1 MSKPSVAIIGR
12 PNVGKS
18 TLFNR
23 ICRQQRALVG
33 NEPGM
38 TRDRI
43 YASAVWKGQQFEII
57 DTGGMIPGSQE
68 LISRAIFQQAETLIR
83 TVRILVLVV
92 DGRVGLTPLDRSLA
106 KILIKGGKSVIVAVN
121 KCDTTKYWINAQEFY
136 ELGFAEVIPFSAAH
150 GLNIEELLDSI
161 CKHFPNGTV
170 SSQLPAEEVR
180 IAIVGKPNVGKSTL
194 LNNISGTG
202 RVIVSPIPGTTR
214 DAIDSLTTRRGQ
226 AYRFIDTA
234 GIRRKQQTLLQAEKL
249 SVMIARKSLARADV
263 ALLMMDATDGPS
275 SLDTAIA
282 GYSHEAGTSTILVVN
297 KWDLV
302 SKNTHTL
309 PAFEKKVRAK
319 LRFLDYA
326 PIVFMSATTG
336 QRVSKLFPIINQVFR
351 ARRTRV
357 GTGELNAFLH
367 HVALHKAAVPFNRQV
382 KVHYMTQVHN
392 SPPTFVVFTNR
403 RSPLHFSIERY
414 LINRIRERFEFIG
427 TPIVLKQKLER
438 KAG

>member
-43 YASAVWKGQQFEII
+43 YASAEWQGLQFEII
-57 DTGGMIPGSQE
+57 DTGGMIPGNQE
-68 LISRAIFQQAETLIR
+68 LISRSIFQQAERVIR
-83 TVRILVLVV
+83 TAQVLVLVV
-92 DGRVGLTPLDRSLA
+92 DGRAGLTPLDQSLA
-106 KILIKGGKSVIVAVN
+106 KLLIKEGKSVIVAVN
-121 KCDTTKYWINAQEFY
+121 KCDTTKHWINAQEFY
-136 ELGFAEVIPFSAAH
+136 ELGFAEVTPLSAAH
-150 GLNIEELLDSI
+150 GLNIGELLDSI
-161 CKHFPNGTV
+161 CKHFPEGSLPT
-170 SSQLPAEEVR
+170 QLPAEEIR

-214 DAIDSLTTRRGQ
+214 DAIDSLTTRKGE

-234 GIRRKQQTLLQAEKL
+234 GIRRKRQTFLQAEKL
-249 SVMIARKSLARADV
+249 SVMMARKSLARADV
-263 ALLMMDATDGPS
+263 ALVMMDATDGPS
-275 SLDTAIA
+275 SLDAAIA
-282 GYSHEAGTSTILVVN
+282 GYAHEAGTSTILVVN

-309 PAFEKKVRAK
+309 SAFEKKVRAK
-319 LRFLDYA
+319 LRLLDYA

-336 QRVSKLFPIINQVFR
+336 QRVSKLFPIIKQVFR
-351 ARRTRV
+351 ARCTRV
-357 GTGELNAFLH
+357 GTAELNAFLH

-392 SPPTFVVFTNR
+392 SPPTFVLFTNR

>member
-43 YASAVWKGQQFEII
+43 YASAAWKGQQFEII

-150 GLNIEELLDSI
+150 GLNIEELLDAI

>member
-43 YASAVWKGQQFEII
+43 YASAAWNGQQFEII

-68 LISRAIFQQAETLIR
+68 LIPRAIFQQAERVIR

-92 DGRVGLTPLDRSLA
+92 DGRVGLTPLDQSLA

-121 KCDTTKYWINAQEFY
+121 KCDTTKYWINAQEFH
-136 ELGFAEVIPFSAAH
+136 ELGFAEVIPLSAAH

-194 LNNISGTG
+194 LNNISGTA
-202 RVIVSPIPGTTR
+202 RAIVSPIPGTTR
-214 DAIDSLTTRRGQ
+214 DAIDSLTTRKGQ

-249 SVMIARKSLARADV
+249 SVMIARRSLARADV

-302 SKNTHTL
+302 TKNTHTL

-336 QRVSKLFPIINQVFR
+336 QRVSRLFPIINQVFR

-367 HVALHKAAVPFNRQV
+367 QVALHKAAVPFNRQV

-392 SPPTFVVFTNR
+392 SPPTFVLFTNR

-427 TPIVLKQKLER
+427 TPIVIKQKLER

>member
-1 MSKPSVAIIGR
+1 LSKPSVAIIGR

-43 YASAVWKGQQFEII
+43 YASAAWNGQQFEII

-68 LISRAIFQQAETLIR
+68 LIPRAIFQQAERVIR

-92 DGRVGLTPLDRSLA
+92 DGRVGLTPLDQSLA

-121 KCDTTKYWINAQEFY
+121 KCDTTKYWINAQEFH
-136 ELGFAEVIPFSAAH
+136 ELGFAEVIPLSAAH

-194 LNNISGTG
+194 LNNISGTA
-202 RVIVSPIPGTTR
+202 RAIVSPIPGTTR
-214 DAIDSLTTRRGQ
+214 DAIDSLTTRKGQ

-249 SVMIARKSLARADV
+249 SVMIARRSLARADV

-302 SKNTHTL
+302 TKNTHTL

-336 QRVSKLFPIINQVFR
+336 QRVSRLFPIINQVFR

-367 HVALHKAAVPFNRQV
+367 QVALHKAAVPFNRQV

-392 SPPTFVVFTNR
+392 SPPTFVLFTNR

-427 TPIVLKQKLER
+427 TPIVIKQKLER

>member
-1 MSKPSVAIIGR
+1 LSNPSVVIIGR

-43 YASAVWKGQQFEII
+43 YASAKWKGQQFELI

-68 LISRAIFQQAETLIR
+68 LISRSIFQQAERVIR
-83 TVRILVLVV
+83 TARIMVLVV

-106 KILIKGGKSVIVAVN
+106 KLLIKGGKSVIVAVN

-136 ELGFAEVIPFSAAH
+136 ELGFAEVMPLSAAH
-150 GLNIEELLDSI
+150 GINIGELLDSI
-161 CKHFPNGTV
+161 CKHFPADTV
-170 SSQLPAEEVR
+170 PTQLPAEEIR

-194 LNNISGTG
+194 LNNISGTD

-214 DAIDSLTTRRGQ
+214 DAIDSLTTRKGQ

-234 GIRRKQQTLLQAEKL
+234 GIRRKQQTLLKAEKL
-249 SVMIARKSLARADV
+249 SVMIARRSLARADV
-263 ALLMMDATDGPS
+263 ALVMMDATDGPS
-275 SLDTAIA
+275 SLDAAIA
-282 GYSHEAGTSTILVVN
+282 GYSHEAGISTILVVN

-309 PAFEKKVRAK
+309 PVFEKKVRAK

-392 SPPTFVVFTNR
+392 SPPTFVLFTNR